1 MREEDTLENL
11 KFLMLDNVTLAKWEF
26 GEESSPVLEKL
37 HLWGCHMLEE
47 IPPNFGDIGSL
58 KIIHLVESPQVEESA
73 LEIKEYVDD
82 IMGRDLELFQHA
94 QFTPPSWRAAAMP
107 NTWSFLLP
115 NASDFKC
122 NNVTEEVQCNKKWD
136 TRSAKSLNCDVMW

>member
-1 MREEDTLENL
+1 
-11 KFLMLDNVTLAKWEF
+11 MLDNVTLAKWEF

-82 IMGRDLELFQHA
+82 IMGRDLENQPPISIWRCETAVSNDQDVDAAFGLMCNSATWLLASFTDEHA
-94 QFTPPSWRAAAMP
+94 SPVPLSRILKVRIVDSH
-107 NTWSFLLP
+107 N
-115 NASDFKC
+115 
-122 NNVTEEVQCNKKWD
+122 
-136 TRSAKSLNCDVMW
+136 